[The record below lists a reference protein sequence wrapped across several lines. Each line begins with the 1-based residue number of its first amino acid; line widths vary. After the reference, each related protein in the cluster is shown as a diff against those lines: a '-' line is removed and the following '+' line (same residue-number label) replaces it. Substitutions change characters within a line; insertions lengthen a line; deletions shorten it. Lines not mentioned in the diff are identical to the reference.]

1 MSIVS
6 IKNKERDEIRNIFYR
21 LNLTNYS
28 LNDQEKRHS
37 NTWGLFADLT
47 QEIVELPFWI
57 DYKLFNYGDIKRM
70 KNDEFCS
77 SLILLARKGIINQTN
92 QSPLNEAYTD
102 YASNYPEYEKDKN
115 RILEWIEKFKQF
127 YSQENYS
134 FMRKRTQLYTVF
146 SLMDYL
152 TQEKININTTMIE
165 RFSEFI
171 KKYNEFENSSDTEV
185 ETTPDNEAIKKYKLA
200 SSEGVNKIK
209 NRKLRFEILKNYILN
224 ISE

>member
-1 MSIVS
+1 
-6 IKNKERDEIRNIFYR
+6 
-21 LNLTNYS
+21 
-28 LNDQEKRHS
+28 
-37 NTWGLFADLT
+37 
-47 QEIVELPFWI
+47 
-57 DYKLFNYGDIKRM
+57 
-70 KNDEFCS
+70 
-77 SLILLARKGIINQTN
+77 
-92 QSPLNEAYTD
+92 
-102 YASNYPEYEKDKN
+102 PEYEKDKN